1 MYCRVPMYLYALPRL
16 TKNSHISLGN
26 LKVKVNTE
34 MEDED
39 HRDVISFNQHTSS
52 TIMCTLMFH
61 LGNIRCRNCARQS
74 CYLLFAVI
82 HTNLKDGVHF
92 FLYIILYLS

>member
-39 HRDVISFNQHTSS
+39 HRDVIS
-52 TIMCTLMFH
+52 
-61 LGNIRCRNCARQS
+61 
-74 CYLLFAVI
+74 
-82 HTNLKDGVHF
+82 DGR
-92 FLYIILYLS
+92 